1 MRVADYLIKTLVK
14 LGVTEYFGLP
24 GDYNFNI
31 LYAIED
37 NKDAEWIG
45 CTNELN
51 AGYAADG
58 YARLKGYG
66 AVVTTYGVGEL
77 SAMNAVAGSFAEN
90 IPVIS
95 IVGTPTTP
103 NIKNN
108 TLIHH
113 NFQTPD
119 YYAFQKAFEPIVET
133 TAFLTKENA
142 KEEIDRIISVF
153 VKTKRPVYVAVPM
166 DVAFEPIEET
176 EVEYNEISD
185 KETLKSFINDATKLI
200 NNSEKPV
207 IIGDCLVKRYLCED
221 EYKEF
226 VKTSKIPTSNFLM
239 GMGIIDSDKE
249 NYLGSYLADF
259 GNDTANKYLTS
270 TDCAISVGP
279 IYSDLNTF
287 SFALPYKP
295 DDFIA
300 IYGNYAVIGNKRYEN
315 IYMKDILNELT
326 KTVVKKDNKITVND
340 TGYKNSVIKNKQLSA
355 EYIYPRLQEFIK
367 PDDILFVETG
377 IIPHGFSGIKL
388 SPKTIVNTQTLWG
401 SIGWATPATLGGCIA
416 KPNNRVILFT
426 GEGSHQLTAT
436 EISNMM
442 RRGVKPI
449 VLVLN
454 NSGYTIE
461 RILSNDPNDEF
472 NNIAEW
478 NYSKLPEVFSG
489 DVWIAKATTDKEF
502 DTVLKLA
509 EQQDK
514 MCYIELFT
522 EQMDIPTIT
531 QKTIDKLN
539 KLKEKLK

>member
-1 MRVADYLIKTLVK
+1 MTVKNKKIKVADYLVRELNK
-14 LGVTEYFGLP
+14 LGVKDFFGLP

-31 LYAIED
+31 LYAIDD
-37 NKDAEWIG
+37 NKNTKWVG

-58 YARLKGYG
+58 YARINGIG
-66 AVVTTYGVGEL
+66 ALVTTYGVGEL

-133 TAFLTKENA
+133 
-142 KEEIDRIISVF
+142 
-153 VKTKRPVYVAVPM
+153 KRPVYVAVPM

-176 EVEYNEISD
+176 EVEYSEISD

-200 NNSEKPV
+200 NNAEKPV
-207 IIGDCLVKRYLCED
+207 IIGDCLVKRYFCED

-226 VKTSKIPTSNFLM
+226 VQTSKIPTSNFLM
-239 GMGIIDSDKE
+239 GMGIIGSDKE

-315 IYMKDILNELT
+315 IYMKDVLNELT
-326 KTVVKKDNKITVND
+326 KTVTKKDNIITVND
-340 TGYKNSVIKNKQLSA
+340 TGYKN
-355 EYIYPRLQEFIK
+355 
-367 PDDILFVETG
+367 
-377 IIPHGFSGIKL
+377 
-388 SPKTIVNTQTLWG
+388 
-401 SIGWATPATLGGCIA
+401 
-416 KPNNRVILFT
+416 
-426 GEGSHQLTAT
+426 
-436 EISNMM
+436 
-442 RRGVKPI
+442 
-449 VLVLN
+449 
-454 NSGYTIE
+454 
-461 RILSNDPNDEF
+461 
-472 NNIAEW
+472 
-478 NYSKLPEVFSG
+478 
-489 DVWIAKATTDKEF
+489 
-502 DTVLKLA
+502 
-509 EQQDK
+509 
-514 MCYIELFT
+514 
-522 EQMDIPTIT
+522 
-531 QKTIDKLN
+531 
-539 KLKEKLK
+539 